1 MSNDIESILKAT
13 IQTKVVEA
21 FNQTPEMIDKL
32 VEAAMSKEVDEHGS
46 KPSSYGCKK
55 MPYMEW
61 LVGEEIRKAIAASVH
76 EYVSQHNNEIREK
89 VSDSIAKAEY
99 GNALAETLTKILS
112 DEWRWSVDLKV
123 REDK

>member
-1 MSNDIESILKAT
+1 MSNDIEEILKAA

-32 VEAAMSKEVDEHGS
+32 VEAAISKEVNEHGG
-46 KPSSYGCKK
+46 KPASYGDKR

-61 LVGEEIRKAIAASVH
+61 LVGEEIRKAIAESVR
-76 EYVSQHNNEIREK
+76 EYVNQNSDLIRERVAK
-89 VSDSIAKAEY
+89 SISNAEF
-99 GNALAETLTKILS
+99 GNSLAETLTKILS

-123 REDK
+123 SQDK